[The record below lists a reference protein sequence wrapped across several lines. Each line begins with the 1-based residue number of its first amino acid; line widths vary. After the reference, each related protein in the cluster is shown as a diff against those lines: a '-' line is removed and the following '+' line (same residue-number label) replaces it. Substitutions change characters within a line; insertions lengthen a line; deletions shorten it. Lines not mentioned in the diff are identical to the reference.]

1 MDGYEF
7 IEVYL
12 RAGGSIIV
20 PAKRHE
26 SDLDRNMLIL
36 MNEMGRTVGEFH
48 WEDIIG
54 WGISCGTPM
63 CEYDE
68 SEEYDEGEDE

>member
-1 MDGYEF
+1 MEGYEF

-12 RAGGSIIV
+12 RAGGSIVV
-20 PAKRHE
+20 PAKSTTTDVE
-26 SDLDRNMLIL
+26 RNVLVL
-36 MNEMGRTVGEFH
+36 RNEMGRTVGEFH